1 MRLLTGLRAWTLQR
15 VTALLVLGLLV
26 WLVGAML
33 ISPPADY
40 EQWRAMVARPATSAA
55 FAILFAAVLLHA
67 WVGVRDIVLDYV
79 HAPAAR
85 ALVLAVTAGTLSAI
99 GVWLALALAAV
110 AALASSAELFGAEGA
125 ISVAV
130 QPLQHL

>member
-15 VTALLVLGLLV
+15 VTALLVLGLLL

-33 ISPPADY
+33 ISPPVDY
-40 EQWRAMVARPATSAA
+40 EQWRAMVARPAASAA

-79 HAPAAR
+79 HAPPAR

-110 AALASSAELFGAEGA
+110 H
-125 ISVAV
+125 V
-130 QPLQHL
+130 Q